1 MSLMKYEFPW
11 PDDNKGY
18 KLFPEELE
26 NDPLV
31 LFQGTSEKNL
41 EPIANDGFKS
51 CPPLESVSYA
61 KSSIYCLS
69 HICSKR
75 SNNTSEND
83 VVIAV
88 KFESLNVPGIVENL
102 SDIHV
107 YKTDIQPE
115 IIGYCIVPHS
125 YKHE

>member
-1 MSLMKYEFPW
+1 MVEYEFPW
-11 PDDNKGY
+11 PDESKGY
-18 KLFPEELE
+18 ELFPKVLE

-31 LFQGTSEKNL
+31 LFHGTSEKNL
-41 EPIANDGFKS
+41 QPIASGGFKAF
-51 CPPLESVSYA
+51 PPLGSVLFA
-61 KSSIYCLS
+61 KNSIYCLS

-75 SNNTSEND
+75 SKETSEND

-88 KFESLNVPGIVENL
+88 RFESMQGIGIKDNL

-107 YKTDIQPE
+107 YNTDIQPE

-125 YKHE
+125 YRHV